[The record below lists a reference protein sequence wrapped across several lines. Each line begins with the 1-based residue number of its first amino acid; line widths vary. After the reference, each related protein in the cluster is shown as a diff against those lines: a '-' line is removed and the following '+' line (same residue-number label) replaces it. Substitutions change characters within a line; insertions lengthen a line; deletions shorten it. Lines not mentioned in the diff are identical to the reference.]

1 MGLFFADDSYDE
13 SRRMLGFGRYKQL
26 LSFYAGRWVKVN
38 LLTVLGGLPLAA
50 GIAAAIL
57 TSSILVLIPAS
68 LVGGAVFGPFLAALY
83 DSLFRGLRDAPGS
96 WREHYRR
103 SWKQNAKASLLPGAV
118 VGLLVGVY
126 AFMLYM
132 MWVAQTPP
140 TLGTVAVV
148 LFGALLFF
156 AVNLL
161 YWPQLVLFQQSTV
174 VRLYNVAL
182 FTLKY
187 FWRVMGAA
195 ALLLLWTLLFLL
207 FAPWTL
213 LLVPFLGLWFILF
226 VCELSLYSRLD
237 SAFHIEEQFR
247 ALEGDPWRDTDAPSE
262 EK

>member
-1 MGLFFADDSYDE
+1 MGLFFADDRYDE
-13 SRRMLGFGRYKQL
+13 SRRMQGFGRYKQL

-38 LLTVLGGLPLAA
+38 LLAVLVGLPLAA

-57 TSSILVLIPAS
+57 TSSVLVLIPAS
-68 LVGGAVFGPFLAALY
+68 LAGGAVFGPFLAALY
-83 DSLFRGLRDAPGS
+83 DSIFRGLRDAPGS
-96 WREHYRR
+96 WREHFRR
-103 SWKQNAKASLLPGAV
+103 SWKQNAKASLLPGAL
-118 VGLLVGVY
+118 VGLLVGMY

-156 AVNLL
+156 AFNLL
-161 YWPQLVLFQQSTV
+161 YWPQLVLFQQSAGA
-174 VRLYNVAL
+174 RLYNAVL

-195 ALLLLWTLLFLL
+195 ALLLLWTVVFLL

-226 VCELSLYSRLD
+226 VCELALYSRLD
-237 SAFHIEEQFR
+237 SAFHIEAQFR
-247 ALEGDPWRDTDAPSE
+247 ALEGDPWRESDENET
-262 EK
+262 

>member
-1 MGLFFADDSYDE
+1 MGLFFADDRYDE
-13 SRRMLGFGRYKQL
+13 SRRMQGFGRYKQL

-38 LLTVLGGLPLAA
+38 LLAVLGGLPLAA

-57 TSSILVLIPAS
+57 TSSVLVLIPAS
-68 LVGGAVFGPFLAALY
+68 LAGGAVFGPFLAALY
-83 DSLFRGLRDAPGS
+83 
-96 WREHYRR
+96 
-103 SWKQNAKASLLPGAV
+103 AKASLLPGAL
-118 VGLLVGVY
+118 VGLLVGMY

-156 AVNLL
+156 AFNLL
-161 YWPQLVLFQQSTV
+161 YWPQLVLFRQSAGA
-174 VRLYNVAL
+174 RLYNAVL

-195 ALLLLWTLLFLL
+195 ALLLLWTVVFLL

-226 VCELSLYSRLD
+226 VCELALYSRLD
-237 SAFHIEEQFR
+237 SAFHIEAQFR
-247 ALEGDPWRDTDAPSE
+247 ALEGDPWRESDENET
-262 EK
+262 